1 MQVRHHLVM
10 HLLNKVKDE
19 FIKKRS
25 ENKNRNDSRK
35 SSIPVLIQGNSKQQA
50 STANNMDMDKQICSE
65 GSVLKIY
72 LIYILYII

>member
-1 MQVRHHLVM
+1 M

-35 SSIPVLIQGNSKQQA
+35 SSIPILIQGNNKQQA
-50 STANNMDMDKQICSE
+50 NTANNVEMEKNNLTE
-65 GSVLKIY
+65 GILLK
-72 LIYILYII
+72 